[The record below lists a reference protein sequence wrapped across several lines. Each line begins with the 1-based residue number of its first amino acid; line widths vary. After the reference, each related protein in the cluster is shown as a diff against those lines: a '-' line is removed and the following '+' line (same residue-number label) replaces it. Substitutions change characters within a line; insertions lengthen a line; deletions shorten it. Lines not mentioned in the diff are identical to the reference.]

1 MIKEK
6 KLAGVRLQG
15 SSKNYILEKIKKYV
29 KNPDGFFHIVSLNP
43 ENIVVAQENEE
54 FKKALN
60 NAQIGIF
67 DGVGVV
73 LAARILGVSS
83 VERVTGVDLMEELVK
98 LADKLRLRVLLI
110 GGRGNL
116 AKSLADCYQKNYRK
130 AEFFGLEGIK
140 EIKNLKKTE
149 EEEIFA
155 IVSRFKPHLVFV
167 AFGSPSQELWIECHK
182 EKFSKMVVMGVG
194 GAFDFLAGQVPRA
207 PRWVRR
213 IGLEWLFRLLAQ
225 PWRWRRQTRLLR
237 FVWLV
242 IKEKFFSKAK

>member
-6 KLAGVRLQG
+6 KLAGVKLEG
-15 SSKNYILEKIKKYV
+15 SSQNYILEKIKKYI

-60 NAQIGIF
+60 NAQIKIF

-73 LAARILGVSS
+73 LAARILGVGGL
-83 VERVTGVDLMEELVK
+83 ERVTGVDLMEELVK
-98 LADKLRLRVLLI
+98 LADKFRFQVLLI
-110 GGRGNL
+110 GGRDNL
-116 AKSLADCYQKNYRK
+116 AKSLANCYQKNYRK
-130 AEFFGLEGIK
+130 AKFFGLKGIR
-140 EIKNLKKTE
+140 EIKNPKKAE

-155 IVSRFKPHLVFV
+155 IVSRFKPHLVFI
-167 AFGSPSQELWIECHK
+167 AFGSPSQELWIERHK
-182 EKFSKMVVMGVG
+182 DKFSKTVVMGVG

-207 PRWVRR
+207 PRWIRTL
-213 IGLEWLFRLLAQ
+213 GLEWLFRLLIQ

-242 IKEKFFSKAK
+242 IKEKFNII